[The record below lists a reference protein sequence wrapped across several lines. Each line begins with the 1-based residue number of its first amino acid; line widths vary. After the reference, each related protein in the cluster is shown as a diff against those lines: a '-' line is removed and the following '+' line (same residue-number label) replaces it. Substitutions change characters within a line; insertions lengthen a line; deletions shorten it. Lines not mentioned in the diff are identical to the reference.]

1 MNSQKLTRT
10 SYTDPSEAGN
20 PTRPNAVQDS
30 EALVDFT
37 DYDKP
42 LEEIHG
48 SNLHGWGIAAGL
60 TVTATLNAPGLQV
73 LPGVA
78 IDSAG
83 QHISLAVGGYA
94 QTGNTPTPPPDQ
106 STLLPPPAT
115 SPGGMGAGG
124 VNVPTTGLAGSMYLT
139 IRFYETF
146 DNNLKISS
154 GFNSY
159 QMDHTPWLQLVT
171 TAPADGSSLVLAQV
185 TLDSKGNVT
194 SLAPGPRQGPSLPLQ
209 RLSVCNYV
217 SSDVTSIGASLPE
230 IGALLPRATG
240 GLTIQADTLGIQSI
254 AGNENVF
261 IDVAGGNVGIGT
273 KTPKHTLEVNGTINA
288 TDVLKGGNPLSE
300 SQWQTGTGGVISYQ
314 GGNVGIG
321 TKTPKHTLEV
331 NGTINA
337 TDVLKGGNPLGE
349 SQWQTGTGGVISY
362 QGGNVGIG
370 TTTPKHTL
378 EVNGTI
384 NATDVLKGGNSLVS
398 SQWQP
403 GTSGVISYQG
413 GNVGIGTTTPGHTLD
428 VTGQINATE
437 GFLIDGTPLVSSQWQ
452 GDGGAITY
460 QGAVNIMGNTL
471 HVSCPTAIG
480 LFVYSQDTPALVAES
495 VVNGNTV
502 TQVALGSPQY
512 AGAFTGDVRV
522 TGTLSKTAGTFKIDH
537 LLDPANKYLVHSVVE
552 SPDMMNV
559 YNGNVITDD
568 RGEVVVTLP
577 DYFEALNANYRYQLT
592 VIGQPALAY
601 VSEEIAES
609 RFSIKTDRPGVK
621 VSWQITGIRRD
632 PYALANPVVVEE
644 DKSEA
649 ERGLYLHPALYGQ
662 PEDLGINKVNQAR
675 RQPAQASAA
684 QKYVNGI

>member
-288 TDVLKGGNPLSE
+288 TDVLKGGNPLS
-300 SQWQTGTGGVISYQ
+300 
-314 GGNVGIG
+314 
-321 TKTPKHTLEV
+321 
-331 NGTINA
+331 
-337 TDVLKGGNPLGE
+337 E